1 MSKTAAVAGAMSF
14 DVTEVGREEVR
25 ACLRD
30 SVRAAADCA
39 EYERFWEYFPFEA
52 ACHRIPRRMLVVAD
66 LARIVN
72 HYRGM
77 GNGRWLASVRRVRP
91 YFLALVRTKRD
102 ERCAS
107 LIDDLMRYSDH
118 RMSVC
123 GSMSCDEEVRECLS
137 AALAALDPEALV
149 EVRYSPAREDELW
162 VEFGDGLSGY
172 VDWAGMG
179 VCDVAG
185 SLVRESATAGVRG
198 KAIEL
203 TTKEGELFEI
213 DSLSVRSILDR
224 DLARE
229 VSLQAAASDEAVGQ
243 RLRAARKSAGLTQV
257 ELGERAELDQAVIS
271 RLENGTHQPRVDTLE
286 RVAAALDMSLAD
298 LLAFGRA

>member
-1 MSKTAAVAGAMSF
+1 MTAAVAGTVSL
-14 DVTEVGREEVR
+14 DVTEVGREEAR

-30 SVRAAADCA
+30 SVRAAADCEEFA
-39 EYERFWEYFPFEA
+39 RFWEYFPIEA
-52 ACHRIPRRMLVVAD
+52 AWHLIPRRMLVVAD
-66 LARIVN
+66 LAGIVD

-77 GNGRWLASVRRVRP
+77 GDGRWLASVRRVRP
-91 YFLALVRTKRD
+91 YFVALVRTKRD

-107 LIDDLMRYSDH
+107 LIDDLMRHSDH

-123 GSMSCDEEVRECLS
+123 GSMKCDEEVRGCIS
-137 AALAALDPEALV
+137 AALSALDPEALV

-179 VCDVAG
+179 VRDVAG
-185 SLVRESATAGVRG
+185 AFVRESATAGIRG

-203 TTKEGELFEI
+203 TTKDGELFEI

-229 VSLQAAASDEAVGQ
+229 ISLQAGASDEAVGH
-243 RLRAARKSAGLTQV
+243 RVRAARKFAGLTQV

-271 RLENGTHQPRVDTLE
+271 RLERGTHRPRVDTLQ

>member
-1 MSKTAAVAGAMSF
+1 MTPAVAGAVSL
-14 DVTEVGREEVR
+14 DVTGVGREEARV
-25 ACLRD
+25 CLRD
-30 SVRAAADCA
+30 SVRAAGDCEEFA
-39 EYERFWEYFPFEA
+39 RFWDYFPTEGA
-52 ACHRIPRRMLVVAD
+52 LHRIPRRMLVAGD
-66 LARIVN
+66 LARIVG

-77 GNGRWLASVRRVRP
+77 GSGRWLASVRRVRP

-107 LIDDLMRYSDH
+107 LIDDLMRHSDH

-123 GSMSCDEEVRECLS
+123 GSVDCDEEVRECLS

-179 VCDVAG
+179 VRDIAG
-185 SLVRESATAGVRG
+185 SFVRESATAGSRG
-198 KAIEL
+198 RAIEL
-203 TTKEGELFEI
+203 TTKDGELLEI

-224 DLARE
+224 DLAHEISMRA
-229 VSLQAAASDEAVGQ
+229 VASDEAVGH
-243 RLRAARKSAGLTQV
+243 LMRAARKFAGLTQV
-257 ELGERAELDQAVIS
+257 ELGERADLDQAVIS
-271 RLENGTHQPRVDTLE
+271 RLERGAHQPRVDTLR
-286 RVAAALDMSLAD
+286 RVASALGMSLAG